1 MSDWAAGTLTPA
13 GSDNS
18 AGLDLIGLLPAASA
32 LADELVAA
40 WSSWGPTL
48 SPDARSLAFISDRR
62 GLPELW
68 VSGPEGRP
76 EALAISSDPVL
87 SVAWSADGGWLSVA
101 VATDGGVRQQ
111 VWVVRPDG
119 AGLRRVAGSDRRHA
133 VLGPWTRSGHRLI
146 VSLPAVAGEQATEC
160 LMIEPATG
168 DAIPLAAGELLT
180 VLDLSDDE
188 RFVLMRDGTRG
199 AQFCV
204 VVDRAA
210 DRNEPLLPFPHTGS
224 TDVGLLRRT
233 PPGDPLPLVAYLVTD
248 AGLPRRVLVAQP
260 IGEDG
265 SRGHTGVLAERDD
278 AELELL
284 DADEAGRLLVLVW
297 NVAGANEIELLD
309 TWTGRRRSV
318 TGLPAPVVSG
328 CLLSRNGS
336 RLVLCLEGPDRPR
349 QLYSLDLDALVD
361 DAPDDAPDDAAEPV
375 AAPDDRAGVW
385 QVATPVPADR
395 RSADGVGL
403 AQLTG
408 PPADRWADRLISPTL
423 ERFTA
428 HDGLPLTG
436 WLYRPPGQAERPGP
450 VVIHLHGGPE
460 AQEQPTFSPQHQ
472 VLAAAGITV
481 FAPNVRG
488 SSGFGRAFVHADDRY
503 GRFDGIADVRSC
515 VEYLVGAG
523 IADPDRVAVSGRS
536 YGGYLTLAALV
547 SYPSAFAAGVDIC
560 GMSDLR
566 TFYRDTEPW
575 IAAAAVSKYG
585 DPGTDADL
593 LAALSPLARADRITA
608 PLLVVHGEL
617 DTNVPIGEARQIV
630 AALQR
635 RGQPVDYLQLAGE
648 GHEYRRADSRRA
660 LIGRMLEFLV
670 GRLTQGRPA
679 TDSR

>member
-1 MSDWAAGTLTPA
+1 MTDSAATTLVPADPAGTDGADRGDLTGRWAAAAALT
-13 GSDNS
+13 
-18 AGLDLIGLLPAASA
+18 
-32 LADELVAA
+32 DELVAA

-62 GLPELW
+62 GHPELW
-68 VSGPEGRP
+68 VSGPDGTAEIRDIGG
-76 EALAISSDPVL
+76 DPVL
-87 SVAWSADGGWLSVA
+87 SVAWSTDGRWLSVA
-101 VATDGGVRQQ
+101 VAGDGGVRQQ
-111 VWVVRPDG
+111 VWVLRPDG
-119 AGLRRVAGSDRRHA
+119 TGLRRVAGSDRRHA
-133 VLGPWTRSGHRLI
+133 VVGPWTRSGHRLI
-146 VSLPAVAGEQATEC
+146 VSLPAAAEEQPTEC
-160 LMIEPATG
+160 LMIEPTTG
-168 DAIPLAAGELLT
+168 DARPLAAGDLLT
-180 VLDLSDDE
+180 VLDVSDDE

-204 VVDRAA
+204 VVDRVA
-210 DRNEPLLPFPHTGS
+210 DQNQPLLPFPHTGS

-260 IGEDG
+260 IGPDG
-265 SRGHTGVLAERDD
+265 TRGPTGVLAERDD

-309 TWTGRRRSV
+309 TQTGRRRPI
-318 TGLPAPVVSG
+318 TDLPAPVVSG

-349 QLYSLDLDALVD
+349 QLYSFDLDAL
-361 DAPDDAPDDAAEPV
+361 PDRPVETAAT
-375 AAPDDRAGVW
+375 
-385 QVATPVPADR
+385 QLVPADR
-395 RSADGVGL
+395 AGSESTATTSVAVADRLSAGGVGL
-403 AQLTG
+403 VQLTG
-408 PPADRWADRLISPTL
+408 PPADRWADRLVSPTL
-423 ERFTA
+423 ERFNA

-436 WLYRPPGQAERPGP
+436 WLYRPPGRAARPGP
-450 VVIHLHGGPE
+450 VLIHLHGGPE

-472 VLAAAGITV
+472 VMVAAGITV
-481 FAPNVRG
+481 LAPNVRG
-488 SSGFGRAFVHADDRY
+488 SSGFGRTFVHADDRY

-523 IADPDRVAVSGRS
+523 IADPARVAVSGRS

-547 SYPSAFAAGVDIC
+547 SYPWAFAAGVDIC

-585 DPGTDADL
+585 DPESDADL
-593 LAALSPLARADRITA
+593 LAALSPLARADRIAA

-630 AALQR
+630 AALQQ
-635 RGQPVDYLQLAGE
+635 RGRPVDYLQLTGE

-660 LIGRMLEFLV
+660 LIRHMLEFLV
-670 GRLTQGRPA
+670 GRLTVGRPA
-679 TDSR
+679 VEPQ